1 MLGKLNSFIEK
12 NQTGHCSFTPHRQI
26 NSKHIKNFKVIPE
39 TIKLLEEYTGENFLG
54 IGPGNNH
61 MALMPKAPATRANI
75 LKVDTLNWEVSHS
88 KGKHQQSEMPTIEWE
103 EIFASHISG
112 KGISFQNM

>member
-1 MLGKLNSFIEK
+1 MTQK
-12 NQTGHCSFTPHRQI
+12 I
-26 NSKHIKNFKVIPE
+26 NAKWIIDLKAIPE

-75 LKVDTLNWEVSHS
+75 LKVDTLN
-88 KGKHQQSEMPTIEWE
+88 
-103 EIFASHISG
+103 
-112 KGISFQNM
+112 